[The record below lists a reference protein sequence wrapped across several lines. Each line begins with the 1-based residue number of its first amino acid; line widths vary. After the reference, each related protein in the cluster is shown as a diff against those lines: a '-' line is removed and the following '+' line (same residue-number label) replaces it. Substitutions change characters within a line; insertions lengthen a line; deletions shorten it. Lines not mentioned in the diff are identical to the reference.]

1 MQTIMA
7 EEIKTCRQYIS
18 TCTGMIRVN
27 ILKVRRLVTGTLV
40 DSAQLPDIHV
50 VLH

>member
-7 EEIKTCRQYIS
+7 EEIKTCRQCIS